1 MDQTKQPDVFEFNS
15 FVFGVNPAPFDTQF
29 ISQEHTL
36 ELKDDYP
43 LAADTVLNSTYMDN
57 RMDSE
62 TDKNCSIKLHQ
73 ELSVLW
79 EKANMH
85 ARKWLSNSA
94 EVFEKIPTVDRINEV
109 DLSKE
114 YILSVKTLKL
124 LWIAKE
130 NQFIYHSVPIEAD
143 FNFTKC
149 NLLRKI
155 SLFDPLGFL
164 APYIARAKVFMQN
177 VWVSGIDWDKQLSKD

>member
-1 MDQTKQPDVFEFNS
+1 MDQTKQPDLFEFNS
-15 FVFGVNPAPFDTQF
+15 FVFRVNPAPFDAQF

-43 LAADTVLNSTYMDN
+43 LAADTVFNSTYMDN

-79 EKANMH
+79 EKTNMH

-94 EVFEKIPTVDRINEV
+94 KVFEKIPTVDRVNEV

-124 LWIAKE
+124 L
-130 NQFIYHSVPIEAD
+130 
-143 FNFTKC
+143 
-149 NLLRKI
+149 
-155 SLFDPLGFL
+155 
-164 APYIARAKVFMQN
+164 
-177 VWVSGIDWDKQLSKD
+177 